1 MVVIAKTSS
10 MLNAIKECRVG
21 HPLYAHTYTH
31 THTKFTSNL
40 PPTPGED
47 RPSLWPHSP
56 ALVALMEK
64 TLW

>member
-31 THTKFTSNL
+31 TLNSPQIYHPLQGRTDL
-40 PPTPGED
+40 PSGPTLL
-47 RPSLWPHSP
+47 LWW
-56 ALVALMEK
+56 L
-64 TLW
+64 